1 MVYLKDFSEAL
12 DFYTPVLAT
21 SESMVEDQ
29 PEQVEAFVHAA
40 VKGYEFAI
48 EHPEEAAEIL
58 SEKEPDLN
66 PDLVQRSQAWVSE
79 KYRDDSAQFGVQEE
93 DRWKKVEAFMLDY
106 DIIEEPIQKDQAF
119 TNEFLPT
126 KKE

>member
-79 KYRDDSAQFGVQEE
+79 KYRDDAAQFGVQEE